1 MSVCLDSW
9 AVIAWLDG
17 EQPATDMVES
27 ALDPRPVIN
36 WINLAEVFYR
46 VSREHG
52 EPKAIGILNE
62 LRMQLDCELPT
73 ERRVVEA
80 ARVKA
85 THPIALADCF
95 AISAA
100 ADNDCV
106 LYTGD
111 PEIISRAADL
121 PCEIRDLR

>member
-1 MSVCLDSW
+1 M
-9 AVIAWLDG
+9 IAWLDG
-17 EQPATDMVES
+17 EQPATEIVES

-46 VSREHG
+46 ISREHG
-52 EPKAIGILNE
+52 ESKAIELLNE
-62 LRMQLDCELPT
+62 MRMQFDCELPT
-73 ERRVVEA
+73 ERRIIEA
-80 ARVKA
+80 AQVKA
-85 THPIALADCF
+85 AHPIAMADCF

-111 PEIISRAADL
+111 PEIISRAESL